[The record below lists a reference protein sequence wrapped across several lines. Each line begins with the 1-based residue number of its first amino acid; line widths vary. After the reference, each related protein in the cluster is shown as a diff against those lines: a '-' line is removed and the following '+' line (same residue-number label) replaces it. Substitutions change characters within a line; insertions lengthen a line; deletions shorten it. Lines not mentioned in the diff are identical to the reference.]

1 MTKYNLLET
10 RSIMLDNEEQI
21 TIKYYLI
28 NETRYE
34 GTNECI
40 DGACALKGEREYN
53 IYGIKLVKALKDA
66 DSIVEEDEIGGITDS
81 EDVALG
87 LLKTLADNTITPA
100 VLGEVVDDWATEH
113 LFA

>member
-28 NETRYE
+28 NEKRYE
-34 GTNECI
+34 GASECI
-40 DGACALKGEREYN
+40 DGTCALKGAQEYH
-53 IYGIKLVKALKDA
+53 IYGVKVVKSLCDT
-66 DSIVEEDEIGGITDS
+66 DLIVEEDEIGGFTDS
-81 EDVALG
+81 EDIMTG
-87 LLKTLADNTITPA
+87 LIKTLADNTITPA

-113 LFA
+113 LFS